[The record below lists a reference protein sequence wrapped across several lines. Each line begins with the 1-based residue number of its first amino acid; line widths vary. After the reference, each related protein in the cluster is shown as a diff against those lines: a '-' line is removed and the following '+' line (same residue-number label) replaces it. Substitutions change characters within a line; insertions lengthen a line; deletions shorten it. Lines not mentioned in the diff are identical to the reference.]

1 MFAMSP
7 LDLVRQE
14 VERLWNLS
22 ESYRAAYLLLPG
34 SIDRV
39 LAEHEEM
46 IGALEALDLE
56 RLVDLADGHRANAEA
71 IVSALLPE
79 REP

>member
-56 RLVDLADGHRANAEA
+56 RLVDLADGHRANAE
-71 IVSALLPE
+71 
-79 REP
+79 R